1 MREREREIEI
11 YLILEPISTTMRS
24 LHPSSPQL
32 KEENNQKSKL
42 PSGSFCIWKN
52 HPTQCFR
59 VSWPRNGVSSEFVRV
74 YFFPCFL
81 PSPAAN
87 LSRMAPQMRSK
98 HQSLLP
104 QNMERGRRGGEG
116 EGQKTPKK
124 KNSLGILDLSTPHSS
139 LFFQSSDLL
148 RKLVY
153 SEPTHSTQ
161 KHSKLVVD

>member
-1 MREREREIEI
+1 
-11 YLILEPISTTMRS
+11 MRS
-24 LHPSSPQL
+24 LHLSSPQL
-32 KEENNQKSKL
+32 KKETNQKSKL

-59 VSWPRNGVSSEFVRV
+59 VSWPRNGVSSEFVYV

-81 PSPAAN
+81 SSPAAN
-87 LSRMAPQMRSK
+87 LSRMMPQMRSK

-104 QNMERGRRGGEG
+104 QNMVRGRRGGEG
-116 EGQKTPKK
+116 KGKAKKPKK
-124 KNSLGILDLSTPHSS
+124 INSLGILDLSTPHSS
-139 LFFQSSDLL
+139 LFFQNPDLL
-148 RKLVY
+148 RKLVD